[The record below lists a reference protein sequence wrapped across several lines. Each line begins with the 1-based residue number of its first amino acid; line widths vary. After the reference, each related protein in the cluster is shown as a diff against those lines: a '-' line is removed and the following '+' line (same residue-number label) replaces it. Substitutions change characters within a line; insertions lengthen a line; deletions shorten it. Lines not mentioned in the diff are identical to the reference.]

1 MKATLRRLQTR
12 AHGDR
17 GFTLIEL
24 LVVVVII
31 GVLVAIA
38 IPVYMNYREGAADKS
53 AQSDVRG
60 AITAVENYYTVNSN
74 KYPETG
80 TASTGKVTLSGT
92 GATSQVVTV
101 SAGTTLQ
108 YAKAGT
114 GYVICASN
122 SGGTENLVYEYKSAN
137 GGAVQK
143 SDKTTVGACVGG
155 TTSTGTGTN

>member
-38 IPVYMNYREGAADKS
+38 IPVYMNYQKGAADKA

-60 AITAVENYYTVNSN
+60 AITAVENYYTTNSN
-74 KYPETG
+74 SYPEDASDNKNFSFGEG
-80 TASTGKVTLSGT
+80 TTA
-92 GATSQVVTV
+92 QPVTV
-101 SAGTTLQ
+101 STGTTL
-108 YAKAGT
+108 
-114 GYVICASN
+114 GYKKLGEGEGYIICAKN
-122 SGGTENLVYEYKSAN
+122 DGGTDAVYEYKSAA
-137 GGAVQK
+137 GGSVK
-143 SDKTTVGACVGG
+143 P
-155 TTSTGTGTN
+155 STATDVAGCLGS